1 MVVKLSV
8 VPRIRKGASA
18 LRGSTRSHSGNP
30 SPGPGEEGGAVGPFR
45 PRLRASLKA
54 RARSIVL
61 LSIVLDVPL
70 LSRAART
77 LTREPRIELL
87 EIDGVPVE
95 IVRPSGEKPHSAFL
109 FVNGAHPLRRKEPV
123 VQRLSRGL
131 ARAGFLAV
139 VPDLPGLGEGEV
151 TTRPLDALLPVTEY
165 AVDRP
170 DVRGGRVALVGASTG
185 ASLALLAAARP
196 ELADKIS
203 VVAAVVPFA
212 NLDKMVCLA
221 TTGFYEE
228 DGGFVPYEV
237 ADLSRRIVARSLVA
251 ALDCDDREELL
262 AELTRMEIDGVDPL
276 EELPLRQGLSP
287 KAQKVARLLAN
298 RDPAGFRTLCAE
310 APPEITALMS
320 RLSPL
325 AAAPSIVVPVEV
337 AVPPDDMYFPLAE
350 AAALAGALPNVRL
363 TVTRTLDHTR
373 PSLSLNTLRDFRR
386 FDRFVVRTLA
396 LAGS

>member
-1 MVVKLSV
+1 
-8 VPRIRKGASA
+8 
-18 LRGSTRSHSGNP
+18 
-30 SPGPGEEGGAVGPFR
+30 
-45 PRLRASLKA
+45 
-54 RARSIVL
+54 
-61 LSIVLDVPL
+61 
-70 LSRAART
+70 
-77 LTREPRIELL
+77 
-87 EIDGVPVE
+87 VPVE
-95 IVRPSGEKPHSAFL
+95 IVRPSRGKAHSAFL

-151 TTRPLDALLPVTEY
+151 TTRPLDALLTVTAH
-165 AVDRP
+165 AVERP

-228 DGGFVPYEV
+228 KGGFVRYEV
-237 ADLSRRIVARSLVA
+237 AELSRRIVARSLVA
-251 ALDCDDREELL
+251 ALDCDDREDLL

-276 EELPLRQGLSP
+276 EELPRRPSLSP

-298 RDPAGFRTLCAE
+298 RDPEVFATLCAE
-310 APPEITALMS
+310 APPEITGLMG

-325 AAAPSIVVPVEV
+325 AAAANIGAPVEI
-337 AVPPDDMYFPLAE
+337 AVPPDDMYFPFAE
-350 AAALAGALPNVRL
+350 AAALADALPNVRL

-373 PSLSLNTLRDFRR
+373 PSLSLKNLRDFAR
-386 FDRFVVRTLA
+386 FDRFVVRSLA